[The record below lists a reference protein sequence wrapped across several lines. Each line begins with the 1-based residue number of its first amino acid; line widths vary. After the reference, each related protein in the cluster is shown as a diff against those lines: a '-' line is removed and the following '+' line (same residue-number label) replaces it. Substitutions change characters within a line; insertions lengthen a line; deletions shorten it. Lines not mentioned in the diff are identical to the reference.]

1 MGEMGWMCGESE
13 FEIRMRLGLV
23 VSFPGLVDRD
33 RS

>member
-1 MGEMGWMCGESE
+1 MGEMGWMCCESE
-13 FEIRMRLGLV
+13 LEIRMRLGLV